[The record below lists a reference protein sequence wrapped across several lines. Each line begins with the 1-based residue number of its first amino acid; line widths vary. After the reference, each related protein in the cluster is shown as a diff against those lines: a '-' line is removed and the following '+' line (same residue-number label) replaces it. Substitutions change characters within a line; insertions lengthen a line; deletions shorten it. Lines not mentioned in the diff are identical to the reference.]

1 METGGAGPRRKRNQ
15 GFALRAPG
23 YRMQL
28 AVARRPPIDG
38 RDPLPFA
45 LPAIGRDFS
54 AGKYAPGGSER
65 SQLFSYRLRRGGLA
79 PRTEHPP
86 PPSPPLPTKAARLQ
100 YTHTGAVHGA

>member
-38 RDPLPFA
+38 SDPPPFA

-54 AGKYAPGGSER
+54 AGKYAPRGSDS
-65 SQLFSYRLRRGGLA
+65 SQLLAHEVLPGGQAQPTEA
-79 PRTEHPP
+79 PSLPAPT
-86 PPSPPLPTKAARLQ
+86 LPTKPAPRRAP
-100 YTHTGAVHGA
+100 